1 MIVSRHFVAAL
12 RRTCKIFLDNGTN
25 FVGAGKEIVVEAK
38 RLFLLM
44 ISQINF
50 VESYRML
57 WHCAWNRLKQQSHL
71 AFGEWKL
78 GYWTESFKLNMTQ
91 K

>member
-57 WHCAWNRLKQQSHL
+57 
-71 AFGEWKL
+71 
-78 GYWTESFKLNMTQ
+78 
-91 K
+91 